1 MLREIKTFLAI
12 HRYGT
17 FAAAAEQLGCTQSAV
32 SAQIKA
38 LEQNIGVAL
47 FDRSKRGGVL
57 SEAGLR
63 AIPLCEQIIHL
74 FEKIMNQGQGILFS
88 ECLKIATPSYLSSQM
103 ILPVCTQLPHHFPNT
118 RLEWLMQ
125 DNLCH
130 ALNDLSEHRV
140 HLAITENLPMHLPD
154 DYVSEMMAVDEWVL
168 VFPKA
173 WSYLDNQ
180 NLLSKKPFIEYK
192 TSIFYQ
198 NRLNAFL
205 KAQQIHNNPIFVSA
219 DVESIV
225 AWVRQN
231 QAVAIV
237 PYAGTWTQN
246 AHTLG
251 VGVRRIAELADCP
264 RTLTAIVKKEN
275 AHLLQLLRLIWQPTQ
290 WFMQTPISYV
300 HSSFYVDFNVYCVD
314 WRGFSRLKRA

>member
-63 AIPLCEQIIHL
+63 AVPLCEQIIHL

-140 HLAITENLPMHLPD
+140 HLAITENFPMHLPD
-154 DYVSEMMAVDEWVL
+154 DYVSEMMAADEWVL
-168 VFPKA
+168 VFPKT

-180 NLLSKKPFIEYK
+180 NLLSKKPFLEYK

-198 NRLNAFL
+198 NHVNAFL
-205 KAQQIHNNPIFVSA
+205 KNQQIHNNPILVSA

-225 AWVRQN
+225 ACVRQN
-231 QAVAIV
+231 QGVAIV

-251 VGVRRIAELADCP
+251 VRRIAELTDSP

-290 WFMQTPISYV
+290 WFMQTPMSYV
-300 HSSFYVDFNVYCVD
+300 HSSFYVDFNVYCLD
-314 WRGFSRLKRA
+314 WRGFARLKRA